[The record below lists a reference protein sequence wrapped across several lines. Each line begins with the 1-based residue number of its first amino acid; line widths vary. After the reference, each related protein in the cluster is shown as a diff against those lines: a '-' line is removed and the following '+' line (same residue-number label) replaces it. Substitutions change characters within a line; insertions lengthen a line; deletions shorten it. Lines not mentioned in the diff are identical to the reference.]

1 MKLDDCNKGDF
12 VWVQIKMGD
21 TLNSILQQ
29 YSTNVNNIIRNNPNI
44 DLYEGEIVKIMNK
57 TGNYHIV
64 KPLETLHTIAQK
76 YGTTIE
82 ELIKLNN
89 LNSKRL
95 FIGQSLKI
103 NQF

>member
-1 MKLDDCNKGDF
+1 MPPIDREDILSIAHKIDDIVDE
-12 VWVQIKMGD
+12 IDEIMID
-21 TLNSILQQ
+21 I
-29 YSTNVNNIIRNNPNI
+29 NIIRNNPNI

-64 KPLETLHTIAQK
+64 KPLETLNTIAQK

-82 ELIKLNN
+82 ELIKVNN